1 MLNEILFFQFVV
13 FKNCLTTPQR
23 LSKFCSFEAK
33 CTVIAVCVASIIMIS
48 LFCFSE
54 STEKVEKLQIQRAEL
69 LKEKEAFKVKNLC
82 FHVIGGFCM
91 TMVMVFRNIVL
102 LLTLCKLV
110 KTQLLINLY
119 DPFCF
124 IIKLSFCITHS
135 LPSGFSLSKLRKNK
149 TGRKNKKRNEK
160 L

>member
-1 MLNEILFFQFVV
+1 
-13 FKNCLTTPQR
+13 
-23 LSKFCSFEAK
+23 
-33 CTVIAVCVASIIMIS
+33 MIS
-48 LFCFSE
+48 FSCFSE

-110 KTQLLINLY
+110 KTHLINLY

-124 IIKLSFCITHS
+124 SIKLSFCITHC
-135 LPSGFSLSKLRKNK
+135 LLVLA
-149 TGRKNKKRNEK
+149 
-160 L
+160 